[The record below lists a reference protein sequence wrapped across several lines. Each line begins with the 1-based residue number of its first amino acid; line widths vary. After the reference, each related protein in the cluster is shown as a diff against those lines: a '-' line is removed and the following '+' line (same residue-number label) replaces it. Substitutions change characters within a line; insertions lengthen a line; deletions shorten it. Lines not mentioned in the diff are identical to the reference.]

1 MVWIYIKKRYEK
13 SRKISM
19 DQEKKQEI
27 GRRIKKLLTDHQ
39 LNQADLA
46 RELMNRENISF
57 DAANMRVSRIITGES
72 EADYDFWNCLYDM
85 FGPNIGYLIAEKGEP
100 YVKPFK

>member
-1 MVWIYIKKRYEK
+1 MQEEEKREVGK
-13 SRKISM
+13 
-19 DQEKKQEI
+19 
-27 GRRIKKLLTDHQ
+27 RIRKLLKDHQ
-39 LNQADLA
+39 SNQADLA
-46 RELMNRENISF
+46 RELAKRENISF
-57 DAANMRVSRIITGES
+57 HKANMRVSRIIRGES